1 MYDAHRLPPLLR
13 VVRILGLLFPLA
25 GLALAGFAVVVRF
38 SSGQW
43 PLDYSNRGPLILAN
57 LTILGVAC
65 LSAVANYRTRFRPPD
80 RGPFR
85 LRSWQSRMRVIA
97 VIAALPICSLVLAVV
112 IPPTALAFVIV
123 FPIGVLGGLGMLVV
137 MLSTT
142 FETNTER

>member
-13 VVRILGLLFPLA
+13 VVRILALVFPLA

-43 PLDYSNRGPLILAN
+43 PLDPDRGPLIMAN

-65 LSAVANYRTRFRPPD
+65 ASAVANYRTRFRLPD
-80 RGPFR
+80 RGPFP
-85 LRSWQSRMRVIA
+85 LHSWQSRMRVIA
-97 VIAALPICSLVLAVV
+97 VVAALPICSLVLAIA

-137 MLSTT
+137 MLATT
-142 FETNTER
+142 SETNTGR